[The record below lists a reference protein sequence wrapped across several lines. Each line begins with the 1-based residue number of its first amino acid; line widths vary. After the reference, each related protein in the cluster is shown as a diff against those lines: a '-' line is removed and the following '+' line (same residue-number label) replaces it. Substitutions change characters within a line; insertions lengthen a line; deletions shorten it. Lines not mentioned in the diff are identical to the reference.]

1 MYSFHS
7 SVEEKNKLLFT
18 LTQYGIETTVDRSAK
33 KTRIQDWIQASVIT
47 EVLEDE
53 EEEED
58 TEEEDRQK
66 ERKAMEGKR
75 QDRHKTDKETVANT
89 SLSSSQ
95 WNNHREGRRKFLS
108 EIHCCLRMETTMVRD
123 ADGMLQERCQLR
135 CSCLHTSAMNIISRD
150 YYKWDILLQT
160 LARKQHSI
168 LCLLQR
174 TFKCVQLFALDWPRL
189 KYRRTLSY
197 LMTNS

>member
-1 MYSFHS
+1 
-7 SVEEKNKLLFT
+7 
-18 LTQYGIETTVDRSAK
+18 VDRSAK

-95 WNNHREGRRKFLS
+95 
-108 EIHCCLRMETTMVRD
+108 
-123 ADGMLQERCQLR
+123 
-135 CSCLHTSAMNIISRD
+135 
-150 YYKWDILLQT
+150 
-160 LARKQHSI
+160 
-168 LCLLQR
+168 
-174 TFKCVQLFALDWPRL
+174 
-189 KYRRTLSY
+189 
-197 LMTNS
+197 